1 MRTIRRFGFHDCPP
15 VAVDRHDRW
24 PARAHRAGPGHRRS
38 QAARSDHGGSRS
50 LGDLLRL
57 LRGPLRC
64 GRVDLRRARPGRRVL
79 HRVHHGVLAE
89 RRQPVHLHDH
99 HGVVQGARHPPAPGA
114 AGRHPARAGLPQ
126 RLHRH
131 RGRAARAVRL
141 CVLPLRRDPRL
152 DRGQHAARQGR
163 GRGVPRERRHP
174 AGAQVRPGDRRLP
187 RPPLHGEDR
196 RQADDHADAA
206 GDRGHRLGGPALR
219 GRLDPG
225 DLRHHA
231 GGVPRLHRQRVR
243 ADGPAAAVLPAR
255 RAGDE
260 AGLPDLRPRGDPR
273 VHRREAVP
281 ARPARVP
288 RRAGLAGHQQLG
300 LPRRPHRRA
309 HRDHGG
315 QLGEGPA
322 RRTQAGR
329 RVSPDLR
336 SFAALRISGTV
347 GVVRPA
353 DIEALVAPGRPAL
366 RGNLLLTTLKKP
378 DLETNAAHSAL
389 RRVSL
394 DGGDAA
400 WTHGPRDSAPAISPD
415 GRWVA
420 FLRAGEGTGAEGSP
434 QLHVMPADG
443 GDARRLTSLHLG
455 AGEPVW
461 APDSRRIAF
470 TARVPAAGRY
480 GTADAAGATPE
491 PAAEAPRRI
500 TRMDYRIDD
509 VGFLRD
515 RSQRRVVVDA
525 LAEELPDPE
534 PLTGDG
540 YDVTGPVWTPDGT
553 RVVFTAPPD
562 WGAAE
567 SDYRDVCAI
576 SAEGGEPEVVVRGEG
591 YSARP
596 VFAAAGTLFYFGQS
610 FAELH
615 DAAMSGLYTATPE
628 FGSGPAKARRLTD
641 IETVDCETSAGPP
654 APREGD
660 VLVAVRNRGAVE
672 LRAVAVDAADAPQ
685 ADLPVVYA
693 DRTALRSFTLDG
705 TTLAAV
711 IATPDTSGEVV
722 LLRDGTP
729 QVLTDYSKPLRDKGI
744 RPMIELE
751 TTAPDGYPVHG
762 WLVVP
767 AGDGP
772 HPVLR
777 VVHGG
782 PFTQQDWAVFDEAQ
796 VYAAAG
802 YAVVVGT

>member
-1 MRTIRRFGFHDCPP
+1 M
-15 VAVDRHDRW
+15 
-24 PARAHRAGPGHRRS
+24 
-38 QAARSDHGGSRS
+38 
-50 LGDLLRL
+50 
-57 LRGPLRC
+57 
-64 GRVDLRRARPGRRVL
+64 
-79 HRVHHGVLAE
+79 
-89 RRQPVHLHDH
+89 
-99 HGVVQGARHPPAPGA
+99 
-114 AGRHPARAGLPQ
+114 
-126 RLHRH
+126 
-131 RGRAARAVRL
+131 
-141 CVLPLRRDPRL
+141 
-152 DRGQHAARQGR
+152 
-163 GRGVPRERRHP
+163 
-174 AGAQVRPGDRRLP
+174 
-187 RPPLHGEDR
+187 
-196 RQADDHADAA
+196 
-206 GDRGHRLGGPALR
+206 
-219 GRLDPG
+219 
-225 DLRHHA
+225 
-231 GGVPRLHRQRVR
+231 
-243 ADGPAAAVLPAR
+243 
-255 RAGDE
+255 
-260 AGLPDLRPRGDPR
+260 
-273 VHRREAVP
+273 
-281 ARPARVP
+281 
-288 RRAGLAGHQQLG
+288 
-300 LPRRPHRRA
+300 
-309 HRDHGG
+309 
-315 QLGEGPA
+315 
-322 RRTQAGR
+322 
-329 RVSPDLR
+329 
-336 SFAALRISGTV
+336 
-347 GVVRPA
+347 RPA
-353 DIEALVAPGRPAL
+353 DIEALVVPGRPAL
-366 RGNLLLTTLKKP
+366 RGNLLLTALKKP
-378 DLETNAAHSAL
+378 DLKTNAAHSSL

-394 DGGDAA
+394 DGGESA

-420 FLRAGEGTGAEGSP
+420 FLRAGEGQGAEGSP

-470 TARVPAAGRY
+470 TARVPEAGRY
-480 GTADAAGATPE
+480 GTADADGETPE

-515 RSQRRVVVDA
+515 RTQRLFVVDA

-591 YSARP
+591 YSERP
-596 VFAAAGTLFYFGQS
+596 VFAADGTLFYFGQS
-610 FAELH
+610 FAEH
-615 DAAMSGLYTATPE
+615 HEAAMTGLYTATPE
-628 FGSGPAKARRLTD
+628 FGAGPAKARRLTD

-672 LRAVAVDAADAPQ
+672 LRAVAVDAADAPL

-767 AGDGP
+767 EGDGP

-802 YAVVVGT
+802 YAVVLGNPRGSAGYGQTHGHAITHGFGTVDVDDVLALLDKALERPDLDASRVGIMGGSYGGFMTSWLAAHHGERFKAAWSERAVNAWDSMVGSSDIGYTFVDAYIGASPEVQRERSPLSYAAQIKIPFAVVHSEQDWRCPLEQAQRMFVALRRAGAPAEFLLFPGEGHELSRSGRPRHRVQRFEAILEWWGRHL